1 MVSTR
6 LQPGPCLPVVDSIN
20 LHYVISKNVQMEIIT
35 YIKIKTLTLTICN
48 NICELYFNTP
58 D

>member
-48 NICELYFNTP
+48 
-58 D
+58 

>member
-20 LHYVISKNVQMEIIT
+20 LHYDISKNVQMEIIT

-48 NICELYFNTP
+48 
-58 D
+58 

>member
-1 MVSTR
+1 MVSTG

-48 NICELYFNTP
+48 
-58 D
+58 

>member
-35 YIKIKTLTLTICN
+35 LSYIKIKTLTLTICN
-48 NICELYFNTP
+48 
-58 D
+58 